1 MERWFAGRTMWD
13 QVVRFCSLA
22 HDCKDRAIE
31 ARDPVDADAWAKLA
45 AEWLALA
52 SASLTSEVRHD
63 ARNASG
69 RSASE

>member
-1 MERWFAGRTMWD
+1 MWD

-31 ARDPVDADAWAKLA
+31 ARDPIDADAWLQLA
-45 AEWLALA
+45 DEWLALA
-52 SASLTSEVRHD
+52 SASLTSENRHD
-63 ARNASG
+63 AQNANASG